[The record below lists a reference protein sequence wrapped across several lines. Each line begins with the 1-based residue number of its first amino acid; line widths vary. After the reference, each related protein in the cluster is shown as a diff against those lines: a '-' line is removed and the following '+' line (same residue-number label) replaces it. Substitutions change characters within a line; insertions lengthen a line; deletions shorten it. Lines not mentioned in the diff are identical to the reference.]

1 MNATDLQ
8 PVQDNQRIHL
18 LDILRG
24 WALLGVALMNYRDFY
39 FFGYGTVTI
48 PTDRAAPVVQTIC
61 NLVFSAKSWTLL
73 SFLFGYGFSVLMAR
87 LAKKSVH
94 PVAFFSRRMFWL
106 LILSVVNSAFFFG
119 DILKDYAVLGMVLLV
134 FYRSSARTAFILSIL
149 LFLLA
154 PVVTAWVMTIKT
166 NPAPLP
172 YVLYASHSLF
182 NVLWFGF
189 VGTVRTQ
196 VIDLFYAIAVH
207 QVMLCC
213 FFLGMAAQRVDF
225 FQRVGSDKRLLKRIW
240 WASLITL
247 TVLYAGLFLLKHFD
261 VRQVFVY
268 FNPLYWIVLLSML
281 FIASSLCRLYL
292 AGMLKR
298 FFAALQVVGKM
309 TLTNYMMQ
317 NLIGLFLFSGFGLG
331 LGYTHKLVVEYY
343 LALALLVYIAQVWF
357 SRWWLSKYH
366 FGPMEWV
373 WRQLSYRKKIEIKK
387 VLPASP
393 TPGIS

>member
-1 MNATDLQ
+1 MNDTDLQ
-8 PVQDNQRIHL
+8 PVRDNQRIHL

-24 WALLGVALMNYRDFY
+24 WALLGVVLMNYRDFY
-39 FFGYGTVTI
+39 FFGYGAVTI
-48 PTDRAAPVVQTIC
+48 PTDRASGIIQTIC
-61 NLVFSAKSWTLL
+61 NLVFAAKSWTLL

-87 LAKKSVH
+87 LAQKSVY
-94 PVAFFSRRMFWL
+94 PIAFFSRRMFWL

-119 DILKDYAVLGMVLLV
+119 DILKDYAVLGMILLV

-149 LFLLA
+149 LFLTA

-166 NPAPLP
+166 NPAPVP
-172 YVLYASHSLF
+172 YALYASHSLF
-182 NVLWFGF
+182 DVLWFGF

-225 FQRVGSDKRLLKRIW
+225 FQRVGNDQRLLKRIW
-240 WASLITL
+240 RGSLISL
-247 TVLYAGLFLLKHFD
+247 AVLYTGLLLVQHLGV
-261 VRQVFVY
+261 VRVFAH
-268 FNPLYWIVLLSML
+268 FNPLYWIVLTTML

-298 FFAALQVVGKM
+298 FFAALEVIGKM

-317 NLIGLFLFSGFGLG
+317 NLIGLLLFSGFGLG
-331 LGYTHKLVVEYY
+331 LGYAHKLVVEYY
-343 LALALLVYIAQVWF
+343 LALALIVYIAQVWF

-366 FGPMEWV
+366 FGPVEWI
-373 WRQLSYRKKIEIKK
+373 WRQLSYGKKIEIKR
-387 VLPASP
+387 A
-393 TPGIS
+393 PGR